1 MRRLNQDAVIAIF
14 LLLASGICFWA
25 TFSIRTPD
33 YGVLTPSAWPRV
45 IIFALALLSFIYL
58 IQSLK
63 KGVPADADMADPARK
78 PGLKGWFVY
87 WQNPIYC
94 FALFLTYLLTLPVLG
109 SLIGGVTFVFT
120 LMCILGGASR
130 QKLVLHAALS
140 LATVG
145 GMWCIFTFGLE
156 VILPPGIIFSV
167 F

>member
-14 LLLASGICFWA
+14 LLLASGILFWS

-33 YGVLTPSAWPRV
+33 YGVLTPAAWPRV
-45 IIFALALLSFIYL
+45 IIFALALLSFLYL

-63 KGVPADADMADPARK
+63 KGVDENAVADRE
-78 PGLKGWFVY
+78 PGLKSWLVY

-94 FALFLTYLLTLPVLG
+94 FAFFLTYLLTLPVLG
-109 SLIGGVTFVFT
+109 SLIGGVLFVFI
-120 LMCILGGASR
+120 LMSILGGVS
-130 QKLVLHAALS
+130 KEKIVTHAALS

-145 GMWCIFTFGLE
+145 GMWCIFTYGLE
-156 VILPPGIIFSV
+156 VILPQGMIFSA